1 MAALDA
7 AGKLPLELEMPARR
21 RRRLGIVFWLAMSW
35 IALVVA
41 LAIFADLLPLAD
53 PFAQALLARR
63 APPSAAHLL
72 GTDAL
77 GRDILARVIYGARAS
92 LEIGL
97 LAPLG
102 ATLVGTLLGM
112 LSGYFRGRFETLA
125 IGATDVLLAFPPL
138 VLALAIVAYLG
149 QSVTNVI
156 LVLAILTVPA
166 VTRVARAATLAIRER
181 EFVTAARALGA
192 GHMRILW
199 REILP
204 NIMLPLGAYFL
215 VLVAVTVV
223 AEGILSFL
231 GLGVPPPQPS
241 WGGMIAEGRDSLDI
255 APHIAFIP
263 AITMFLTVLAFNLV
277 GDSLRAI
284 TDPRRGA
291 S

>member
-1 MAALDA
+1 MAALDS
-7 AGKLPLELEMPARR
+7 AGTLPLELDMPAR
-21 RRRLGIVFWLAMSW
+21 RRRLGIVFWLALSW

-41 LAIFADLLPLAD
+41 LAVFADLLPLAD

-97 LAPLG
+97 LAPLA

-112 LSGYFRGRFETLA
+112 LSGYFRGRFETFA

-156 LVLAILTVPA
+156 IVLAILTVPA

-192 GHMRILW
+192 GHLRILW

-231 GLGVPPPQPS
+231 GLGVPPPLPS

-263 AITMFLTVLAFNLV
+263 AIAMFLTVLAFNLV
-277 GDSLRAI
+277 GDSLRTI